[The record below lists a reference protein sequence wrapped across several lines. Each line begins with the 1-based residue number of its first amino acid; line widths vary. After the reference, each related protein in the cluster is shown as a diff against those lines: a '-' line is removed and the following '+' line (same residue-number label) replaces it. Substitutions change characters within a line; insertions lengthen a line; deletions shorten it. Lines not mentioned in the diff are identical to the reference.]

1 MNSTQLANAFKAA
14 CMAEL
19 EALKPGNVHIFAD
32 GHGMTVQD
40 FMLSAEE
47 ASKVIGLPNLSL
59 GQRILTSVQATQDA
73 VKINTNL
80 GIILLCAPL
89 IQTAIA
95 IALQPSRLTFMQT
108 LKLVLANTT
117 ITDAENAFAAIR
129 LANPA
134 GLGESAQHDVRQ
146 TATCTLLAAMQ
157 TAANRDLVNVM
168 LTNEMLPNDMIAL
181 QYTNNFAQITE
192 SVMLYQQALA
202 RWQRPAWAVT
212 AVHLHFMAHYC
223 DSHLVRKYGETI
235 AKLVQNEALEHE
247 SEFLKTYNPK
257 NYLAP
262 LLQFD
267 AALKKRGLNPGTSA
281 DLTVATLL
289 MAILLA
295 YHPS

>member
-1 MNSTQLANAFKAA
+1 MNSAQLANAFKAA

-40 FMLSAEE
+40 FMLSAEA